1 MISLEMKYPQLSKPE
16 ATAARNQ
23 NSHRWQNGEKK
34 GRNQAQSGGTVLL
47 WLDEPAVCYNCSR
60 VRLCIG
66 LIWFPRSCPDGRLGD
81 KVLTGDLVSGAHRC
95 SGLRAISSQFDVLGE
110 IPIVS
115 PILLSPSPLPKKIYI
130 YIYIFFLLLSD
141 SFLSHSTCFS

>member
-1 MISLEMKYPQLSKPE
+1 MISLEMKCPQLSKPE

-34 GRNQAQSGGTVLL
+34 PWEKPGSVGGTVLL
-47 WLDEPAVCYNCSR
+47 WLDKPAVCYNCSR

-66 LIWFPRSCPDGRLGD
+66 LIWFPRSCPNGRLGD

-95 SGLRAISSQFDVLGE
+95 SGLRAISSQFDVLGK

-115 PILLSPSPLPKKIYI
+115 PILLSPSPLPKNIL
-130 YIYIFFLLLSD
+130 IFLFLLLLSD